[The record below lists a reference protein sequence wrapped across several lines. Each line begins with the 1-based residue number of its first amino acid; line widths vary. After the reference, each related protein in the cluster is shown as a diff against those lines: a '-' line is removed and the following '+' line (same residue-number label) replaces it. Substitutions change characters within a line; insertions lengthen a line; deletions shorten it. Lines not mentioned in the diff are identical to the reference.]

1 MDKDIIQKNI
11 EDTNSVESRSTSNGM
26 EKEEVKKIIED
37 IFNHT
42 GCTFSK
48 CEFSDEDGM
57 LWCAIETNDS
67 KLMIGREGETLRSL
81 NHIIRK
87 IVEKKQGEGST
98 KRLFVDVNGYQKS
111 RFENLKNIAH
121 MMAERARYFKS
132 NIEVDPMPAYERR
145 IIHMFLEDSKDV
157 KTESEGYGPNR
168 RVVIK
173 YVDSEDGEI

>member
-1 MDKDIIQKNI
+1 MDKDVIKTI
-11 EDTNSVESRSTSNGM
+11 M
-26 EKEEVKKIIED
+26 EQ

-57 LWCAIETNDS
+57 LWCMVETPDS
-67 KLMIGREGETLRSL
+67 RFMIGREGETLRSL
-81 NHIIRK
+81 NHLVRK
-87 IVEKKQGEGST
+87 MIEKNLGEEST
-98 KRLFVDVNGYQKS
+98 QKLFVDINGYQKK

-132 NIEVDPMPAYERR
+132 NIEIDPMPAYERR
-145 IIHMFLEDSKDV
+145 IVHMFLEGSKDI
-157 KTESEGYGPNR
+157 KTESEGYGPTR

-173 YVDSEDGEI
+173 YIGNSV